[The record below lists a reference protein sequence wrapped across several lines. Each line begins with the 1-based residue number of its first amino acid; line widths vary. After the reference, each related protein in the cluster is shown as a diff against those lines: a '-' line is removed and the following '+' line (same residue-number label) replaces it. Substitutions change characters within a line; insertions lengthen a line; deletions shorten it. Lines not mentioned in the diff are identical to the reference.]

1 MILISLPLLLPVA
14 LLAVLW
20 IKLVSPKGSVLFR
33 QERIGRGGRKFTIF
47 KFRSMHAGAS
57 TKFHET
63 YVKQLMRNGGKL
75 EKLDARDPRL
85 IRGAWLL
92 RMSGIDELPQIIN
105 VLRGD
110 MSIVGPRP
118 CIPGEFAQYDP
129 SQRRRFT
136 VHPGL
141 TGYWQVNGKTKV
153 TFERMLEL
161 DEYYVAHRSLRLDL
175 WILLVTPF
183 AVCKMVG
190 ESVQTR
196 LRERLSR
203 RIPATPEPDA
213 YATVGDS
220 GSVTRKLTD

>member
-1 MILISLPLLLPVA
+1 LPVA
-14 LLAVLW
+14 LLAALW
-20 IKLVSPKGSVLFR
+20 VKLVSPKGSVLFR
-33 QERIGRGGRKFTIF
+33 QERIGRGGSKFTIF
-47 KFRSMHAGAS
+47 KFRSMHDGAS
-57 TKFHET
+57 TKYHEI
-63 YVKQLMRNGGKL
+63 YVKQLMANGGKL
-75 EKLDARDPRL
+75 EKLDSKDPRL
-85 IRGAWLL
+85 IRGALLL

-118 CIPGEFAQYDP
+118 CIPGEFAQYDA

-183 AVCKMVG
+183 AVSKMVV
-190 ESVQTR
+190 ECVQNR
-196 LRERLSR
+196 LKERLSR
-203 RIPATPEPDA
+203 RIPVAREPDA
-213 YATVGDS
+213 YATAGD
-220 GSVTRKLTD
+220 GRNVTQELTD